1 MDHTSE
7 YIHCITFA
15 REKIILTLTDF
26 IFTQSFDTD
35 VGKYPMTR
43 LNPKTNFMNKTAIAF
58 FSLNN
63 ENKFKHYMYFT
74 TITQR
79 AL

>member
-1 MDHTSE
+1 
-7 YIHCITFA
+7 
-15 REKIILTLTDF
+15 
-26 IFTQSFDTD
+26 
-35 VGKYPMTR
+35 MTR

-58 FSLNN
+58 FSGYNN

-79 AL
+79 AKKL